1 MRGLMSVHVRV
12 ARDHLE
18 LLVQTL
24 ATDNKD
30 PAETLSFAAAATAAR
45 SVLVSGVFTAVR
57 RVPSACELL
66 ADLEDLQ
73 CELTCWKKDE
83 RTGAKGSRVG
93 AAEPLDERDHVCERL
108 AGAGAG
114 HADEVAGWVLEE
126 GGDSQTLDRRGCA
139 VAL

>member
-1 MRGLMSVHVRV
+1 MKGLENVHIRV

-24 ATDNKD
+24 ATDNKG
-30 PAETLSFAAAATAAR
+30 PAETLAFAAATTTAR

-57 RVPSACELL
+57 RMPTACELL

-73 CELTCWKKDE
+73 CELTCWKE
-83 RTGAKGSRVG
+83 NECTGAKGSRVG
-93 AAEPLDERDHVCERL
+93 APEPLNERDHVCERL
-108 AGAGAG
+108 ARAGAG